1 MKGSQD
7 AGLKLRLKELILKEA
22 DKQVSPEAINDD
34 EILFGPDAQLQLD
47 SIDGLQVSMALQRQF
62 GVRVTDPKE
71 LVRIMASI
79 NSMADFIQPE

>member
-7 AGLKLRLKELILKEA
+7 AGLKQRLKELILKEA

-79 NSMADFIQPE
+79 NTMADFIQPE

>member
-7 AGLKLRLKELILKEA
+7 AGLKQRLKELILKEA
-22 DKQVSPEAINDD
+22 DKPLAPEAINDD

-62 GVRVTDPKE
+62 GVRITDPKE

>member
-7 AGLKLRLKELILKEA
+7 AGLKQRLKELILKEA
-22 DKQVSPEAINDD
+22 DKQLAPEAINDD

-62 GVRVTDPKE
+62 GVRVTDPKD

-79 NSMADFIQPE
+79 NTMADFIQPE

>member
-1 MKGSQD
+1 MKGSLD
-7 AGLKLRLKELILKEA
+7 AGLKQRLKELILKEA
-22 DKQVSPEAINDD
+22 DKQLSPEAINDD

-79 NSMADFIQPE
+79 NTMADFIQPE

>member
-7 AGLKLRLKELILKEA
+7 AGLKQRLKELILKEA

-47 SIDGLQVSMALQRQF
+47 SLDGLQVSMALQRQF
-62 GVRVTDPKE
+62 GVRVTDPKD

-79 NSMADFIQPE
+79 NTMADFIQPD